1 MPKKILIVD
10 DTTSVRML
18 LRMILKSTDYEL
30 VDATDGVEAFKF
42 CNASSPPDLV
52 LLDIIMPNMDGIE
65 CCRLI
70 KAGKKTKHI
79 PVIMVTTKGEAQ
91 QMEAAYAAGCDDYLT
106 KPINRIELLAKI
118 KAQIG
123 NN

>member
-18 LRMILKSTDYEL
+18 IRMILKSTDYEL
-30 VDATDGVEAFKF
+30 EDATDGVEAFKC
-42 CNASSPPDLV
+42 CNSSSPPDLM

-70 KAGKKTKHI
+70 KANKKTKHI
-79 PVIMVTTKGEAQ
+79 PIIMVTTKGESQ
-91 QMEAAYAAGCDDYLT
+91 QMESAYAAGCDDYLT